1 MTFGFIPLSDPVLP
15 VNHICQPNLNC
26 SVVELHSK
34 IKEQYSPT
42 SLVLGYQWLILS
54 LSTHM

>member
-15 VNHICQPNLNC
+15 VNHVCQPNLNC

-34 IKEQYSPT
+34 IKEQYSKLHWCSDT
-42 SLVLGYQWLILS
+42 SG
-54 LSTHM
+54 